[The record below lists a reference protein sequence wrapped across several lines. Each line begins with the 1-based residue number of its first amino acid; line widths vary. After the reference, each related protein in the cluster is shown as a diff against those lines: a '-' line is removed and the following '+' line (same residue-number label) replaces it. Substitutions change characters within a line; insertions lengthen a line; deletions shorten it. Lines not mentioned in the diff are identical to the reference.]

1 MKNNLLNPNAANYII
16 YRVNNLKIN
25 AKPQWG
31 KMNATEMLM
40 HCNLCNQQILEEDRL
55 DSKTS
60 IKQFLLR
67 ILALYLAPNFTKNL
81 KSEPRNDAKG
91 KIDSAFF
98 NQEKEEFIAII
109 KQFPKV
115 TYELTFTHPAFGN
128 ISTNEWGIAAYKHMD
143 HHLRQF
149 GV

>member
-1 MKNNLLNPNAANYII
+1 MKNNLLHSNAANYII

-31 KMNATEMLM
+31 EMNATEMLM
-40 HCNLCNQQILEEDRL
+40 HCNLCNQQILDEERL
-55 DSKTS
+55 GFKTS

-67 ILALYLAPNFTKNL
+67 ILALYLAPNFMKNL

-91 KIDSAFF
+91 KIDNAYFDK
-98 NQEKEEFIAII
+98 EKEEFIEII
-109 KQFPKV
+109 NQFPNV
-115 TYELTFTHPAFGN
+115 TKELTLTHPAFGN
-128 ISTNEWGIAAYKHMD
+128 ISTKEWGIAAYKHMD